1 MISLNVSPS
10 LNTNTSQNTSQNP
23 SQNPY
28 LLTNTTQKENM
39 STPLLESQMNILYY
53 SNFCKYSQK
62 VVQYLVKAG
71 LGESIRFIC
80 IDQRKKDSLSSQ
92 THVILENG
100 NKTLLPPNIYSV
112 PSLLL
117 ISEKFRVI
125 IGDEIIKFYQPK
137 TISTHS
143 MNSHTEPSA
152 FDLTNVGNSFI
163 VSEKFTYYN
172 APNEELGVSGEGTTR
187 QMHNYVKAIHE
198 PSFINTPPDTYR
210 PDKISTD
217 LTLDILEKKR
227 TDDFTGSNS
236 MFI

>member
-1 MISLNVSPS
+1 MNSLETSF
-10 LNTNTSQNTSQNP
+10 SQNSL
-23 SQNPY
+23 QNPY
-28 LLTNTTQKENM
+28 LVSNTLKKENT
-39 STPLLESQMNILYY
+39 SPPLLESQMNILYY
-53 SNFCKYSQK
+53 SNLCKYSQK

-71 LGESIRFIC
+71 LGDCIRFIC
-80 IDQRKKDSLSSQ
+80 IDQRKQDPLSSQ
-92 THVILENG
+92 TYVILKNG
-100 NKTLLPPNIYSV
+100 IKTILPPNVHSV

-125 IGDEIIKFYQPK
+125 IGEEIIKFYEPR
-137 TISTHS
+137 TISNHS
-143 MNSHTEPSA
+143 TNSHSEPSA
-152 FDLTNVGNSFI
+152 FDLTSLGSSFI

-172 APNEELGVSGEGTTR
+172 APNEELGVSGKGTTR

-198 PSFINTPPDTYR
+198 PSYINTPPDTYR

-227 TDDFTGSNS
+227 TEEVPNSNL